1 MPHDV
6 RVDPRTEV
14 DARRVRPVHRLR
26 AKPLLAAAALLT
38 AVLPLTA
45 CSPASVPQAQVVVR
59 IASSAH
65 PQGYDVHLAQSKAGY
80 RSQFRM
86 RSGQTRTV
94 SVPKG
99 WVTVRIAGLC
109 VVPAA
114 TTGTTTVEVRPND
127 CRIV

>member
-6 RVDPRTEV
+6 RVDPRTGV
-14 DARRVRPVHRLR
+14 DAHRVRPVHPSP
-26 AKPLLAAAALLT
+26 AKSLLAAAALLT

-45 CSPASVPQAQVVVR
+45 CSPAPVAQARVVVH
-59 IASSAH
+59 IEPSAH
-65 PQGYDVHLAQSKAGY
+65 PQGYDVHLAQTKAGY

-86 RSGQTRTV
+86 RSGQTRTI

-99 WVTVRIAGLC
+99 WVTVRVAGLC
-109 VVPAA
+109 VVPTA